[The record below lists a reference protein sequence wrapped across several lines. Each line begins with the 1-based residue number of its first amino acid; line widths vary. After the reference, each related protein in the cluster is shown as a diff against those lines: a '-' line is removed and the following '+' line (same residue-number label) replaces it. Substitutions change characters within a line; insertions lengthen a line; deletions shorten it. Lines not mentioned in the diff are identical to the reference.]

1 MDAPQP
7 APIEAP
13 PPAASPVASVLA
25 IVGGLLVI
33 LGSFLTWFS
42 VTADASA
49 LQGRSVTI
57 SVNGMDGDGTIT
69 LVAGIVLVIL
79 GGVMFVMRGRNVT
92 AISII
97 ALLGGLVAAIVAI
110 YDITTAKSNATDSV
124 AQTIVSQSNG
134 RVTID
139 QARQVLTLVHF
150 NISVGIGVI
159 LVAVAGIVGA
169 VGGALGIRES
179 RMTATPAGAVAASPP
194 PYAPPP
200 VEPGPPME
208 STPPAGSPPPMDP
221 TPPVSPPADQP
232 PAPGESTPP
241 TV

>member
-7 APIEAP
+7 APIEAS

-25 IVGGLLVI
+25 ILGGLLVI

-49 LQGRSVTI
+49 LGGRSVTI

-69 LVAGIVLVIL
+69 LVTGIVLVIL

-97 ALLGGLVAAIVAI
+97 ALLAGVVAAIVAI

-124 AQTIVSQSNG
+124 AQTIADQSNG
-134 RVTID
+134 QVSVD

-179 RMTATPAGAVAASPP
+179 RMAATPAGAVAASPP

-200 VEPGPPME
+200 VEAGPPLE
-208 STPPAGSPPPMDP
+208 STPPAAPPPMQP
-221 TPPVSPPADQP
+221 TPPTGPPVEQP
-232 PAPGESTPP
+232 PAPDEGTPP
-241 TV
+241 TD

>member
-7 APIEAP
+7 ARIEAP
-13 PPAASPVASVLA
+13 PPTASPVAAVLA
-25 IVGGLLVI
+25 ILGGLLVI

-49 LQGRSVTI
+49 LGGGSATI
-57 SVNGMDGDGTIT
+57 SVTGMDGDGTIT
-69 LVAGIVLVIL
+69 LIAGIVLVIL
-79 GGVMFVMRGRNVT
+79 GGVMFVMRGRNLT

-97 ALLGGLVAAIVAI
+97 ALLGGVVAALVAI
-110 YDITTAKSNATDSV
+110 YDISTAKSNATDSV
-124 AQTIVSQSNG
+124 AQTIASQSNG
-134 RVTID
+134 RVSVD
-139 QARQVLTLVHF
+139 QARQVLSLVHF
-150 NISVGIGVI
+150 DISVGIGVI

-169 VGGALGIRES
+169 VGGALGIRAS
-179 RMTATPAGAVAASPP
+179 RVAATPAGAVAASPP

-208 STPPAGSPPPMDP
+208 STPPAGPPPGSPPPMEP
-221 TPPVSPPADQP
+221 APPVDQP
-232 PAPGESTPP
+232 PAPDEGTPP